1 MTPRTPRKS
10 PRAANPGGRG
20 LSGMLP
26 FSTLPGEP
34 MNSQRREIET
44 EGAVLESRQRR
55 RKARIGLFVAGARR
69 AAALAFAGALILP
82 LAAEGADVVRS
93 SGRGGGVI
101 EAPPREHRQ
110 SAPRSTFS
118 NTPAAAAPSDAA
130 PAAAAPTPA
139 APTPGAPSVRPPAAP
154 APAASAPAAATPT
167 TPAPTTP
174 APDAAMGFGARTT
187 GGAGQQVVEVVNLLD
202 NPPEVGPWPGSLR
215 AALAGGNRTVRFRVS
230 GSIKLLNPLY
240 VKQPNV
246 TIDGSDAPNGGV
258 ALYNNTLIIE
268 ANNVIVRNIRFRVSN
283 ATEPMDGLQIGGGSN
298 ILIDHISCSW
308 AGDECIDIHGY
319 DYIGTGTVR
328 NLTIQNSL
336 IAEAPKDRPYGILV
350 DGDVGDVT
358 FYRNVF
364 AKNGA
369 RNPQIV
375 TGRRGAQAPGVGEPL
390 SGIGRYEL
398 IQNIIYDAVYA
409 TRVWNLGPAW
419 TVQLDVIGNLWKP
432 GLQYTNPRLPITI
445 AAEPESVGPIKVF
458 LADNLGPNHE
468 NLTSGRPC
476 DYFSLDWLN
485 APCAGYSPEH
495 AATSRLTSSD
505 ALPGRPASEDSET
518 ILANAGAT
526 RPCRDS
532 ADSRI
537 VQEVRSG
544 TGRHVDGPGA
554 LPFLNARCQ

>member
-1 MTPRTPRKS
+1 MLEIHQRKRS
-10 PRAANPGGRG
+10 VRGG
-20 LSGMLP
+20 LL
-26 FSTLPGEP
+26 
-34 MNSQRREIET
+34 
-44 EGAVLESRQRR
+44 A
-55 RKARIGLFVAGARR
+55 AGARR
-69 AAALAFAGALILP
+69 VASLAFAGALILP
-82 LAAEGADVVRS
+82 LAAEGADVTRS
-93 SGRGGGVI
+93 NGRAGGAIYGKRDH
-101 EAPPREHRQ
+101 EQPA
-110 SAPRSTFS
+110 ARSTSS
-118 NTPAAAAPSDAA
+118 NSSSP
-130 PAAAAPTPA
+130 AAAPTPA
-139 APTPGAPSVRPPAAP
+139 APAAAAPGAAAGPTAPPTSATPPAAV
-154 APAASAPAAATPT
+154 APPVA
-167 TPAPTTP
+167 
-174 APDAAMGFGARTT
+174 APDRAVGFGAGAT
-187 GGAGQQVVEVVNLLD
+187 GGAGQEVVEVVNLLD
-202 NPPEVGPWPGSLR
+202 NPREISPWPGSLR

-230 GSIKLLNPLY
+230 GSIKLLNPIFLR
-240 VKQPNV
+240 QPNV

-268 ANNVIVRNIRFRVSN
+268 ANNVIVRNIRFRGSN
-283 ATEPMDGLQIGGGSN
+283 ATERFDGLQIGGGSN

-432 GLQYTNPRLPITI
+432 GPRFPHPKVPVMIFT
-445 AAEPESVGPIKVF
+445 EPESVGPIKVF
-458 LADNLGPNHE
+458 FADNLGPNHE